1 MSLNILNCNKKW
13 ILMSLILQI
22 FFSENS
28 TLYTTI
34 PEVINGLEELCIS
47 INEFLLLLFGYMK
60 YIFALILMILGVMT
74 LLRYRGIFM
83 LQRYSYNLHEKKE
96 KFKEKLKKTHVILGI
111 VYIFTGFGIIFNY
124 LIYIL
129 IWCLDP
135 LPDRLIFQ
143 FIDIGGMIEP
153 QYILRISNI
162 NLAMAPHEKTIYL
175 CFAYISL
182 FSLIQISTSI
192 WFISKGGQLLNH
204 PILTYS
210 VLISGVMEGI
220 LAGFTTCLPFMI

>member
-1 MSLNILNCNKKW
+1 MV
-13 ILMSLILQI
+13 
-22 FFSENS
+22 
-28 TLYTTI
+28 I
-34 PEVINGLEELCIS
+34 PDVIGGLEEICMA

-83 LQRYSYNLHEKKE
+83 LQRYSYNSYEKKE
-96 KFKEKLKKTHVILGI
+96 KFTEKLKKTHVILGI

-135 LPDRLIFQ
+135 LPDGLFFQ

-162 NLAMAPHEKTIYL
+162 DLAITPHEKTIYL
-175 CFAYISL
+175 CIAYISL
-182 FSLIQISTSI
+182 LSLIQVSLSI
-192 WFISKGGQLLNH
+192 WFISKGRELLSH
-204 PILTYS
+204 PNITYS
-210 VLISGVMEGI
+210 ILITGVMEGI